1 VGFKVAAKL
10 GDRYLDLL
18 SEFESS
24 IAKNV
29 TGNLF
34 ERHIKPLFIEK

>member
-1 VGFKVAAKL
+1 M
-10 GDRYLDLL
+10 GDRYLDML
-18 SEFESS
+18 EACEPT

-34 ERHIKPLFIEK
+34 ERHVMPLFI

>member
-1 VGFKVAAKL
+1 VAAKF
-10 GDRYLDLL
+10 GDRYLSALKKH
-18 SEFESS
+18 EAI

-34 ERHIKPLFIEK
+34 ERHMRPLLLGR